1 MAKNRGT
8 DAQLLTMHEL
18 AAYLHLD
25 EATVAKLVMQGKIP
39 SLQVDRQW
47 RFKRVAIDEW
57 IEQQLVGDDENF
69 ADVPDGMK
77 LPLDD
82 LLPDQAIITNLR
94 SRTPVGVIEELAAR
108 AYTNGWLS
116 DKPWFVGAVVERE
129 SLASTAM
136 EGGVAFLHT
145 RAKDK
150 GKIARP
156 FIVVGRSWEGIA
168 FGAPDNGP
176 TYLFFLLG
184 LKYDRLHLP
193 ILGRLA
199 RALRN
204 PATIA
209 KLRALSSPDQVRAL
223 LLKEDAAVRMGHTP
237 EIQGPAAFRPKLD
250 RTLRLRAIRRLQS
263 QKQAEISSER
273 RGRSD
278 EPEARPARSGKAA
291 ATAKAAAAKPA
302 AAKPAAAKPA
312 KPAAKPVAANPNGS
326 QVSEPR
332 PARRARSAVPPEKPE
347 KEKDKD
353 KELAAKPAAAK
364 PAPEATPRPARAG
377 KATPKAAKK
386 PASKA
391 GRTKATSA

>member
-1 MAKNRGT
+1 MGKNRGT

-25 EATVAKLVMQGKIP
+25 EATVTKLVMQGKIP

-47 RFKRVAIDEW
+47 RFKRTAIDEW
-57 IEQQLVGDDENF
+57 IEQQLVGEDENF

-94 SRTPVGVIEELAAR
+94 ARTPVGVIEELAAR

-150 GKIARP
+150 GKIGRP
-156 FIVVGRSWEGIA
+156 FIVVGRSWEGIT
-168 FGAPDNGP
+168 FGAPDGAP

-237 EIQGPAAFRPKLD
+237 EIQDPAAFKPKLD

-263 QKQAEISSER
+263 QKQAEIAPAER
-273 RGRSD
+273 RPGARSSTSPATRKEGSKD
-278 EPEARPARSGKAA
+278 KAPRARSARSPEAAEPDATPSGKASAKPAVKDAKGAVKPDTDKPARS
-291 ATAKAAAAKPA
+291 AKPA
-302 AAKPAAAKPA
+302 AAK
-312 KPAAKPVAANPNGS
+312 G
-326 QVSEPR
+326 
-332 PARRARSAVPPEKPE
+332 
-347 KEKDKD
+347 
-353 KELAAKPAAAK
+353 
-364 PAPEATPRPARAG
+364 
-377 KATPKAAKK
+377 
-386 PASKA
+386 
-391 GRTKATSA
+391 GRTKSVGGG

>member
-25 EATVAKLVMQGKIP
+25 EATVSKLVMAGKIP

-47 RFKRVAIDEW
+47 RFKRTQIDAW
-57 IEQQLVGDDENF
+57 IEEQLVGEDENF

-77 LPLDD
+77 LPLED
-82 LLPDQAIITNLR
+82 LLPDHALITNLR
-94 SRTPVGVIEELAAR
+94 ARTPVGVIEELAAR
-108 AYTNGWLS
+108 AYTNGWLL

-150 GKIARP
+150 GKIGRP
-156 FIVVGRSWEGIA
+156 FMVVGRSWEGIM
-168 FGAPDNGP
+168 FGAPDSGP

-209 KLRALSSPDQVRAL
+209 KLRALSSPDLVRAL
-223 LLKEDAAVRMGHTP
+223 LLKEDAAVRAGVIP
-237 EIQGPAAFRPKLD
+237 EQQEASAFKPKLD
-250 RTLRLRAIRRLQS
+250 RQLRLRAIRRLQQ
-263 QKQAEISSER
+263 QKRAEETTEEKRAAALGDR
-273 RGRSD
+273 RGKSKAK
-278 EPEARPARSGKAA
+278 ARTAA
-291 ATAKAAAAKPA
+291 AKIAAKTAAKPA
-302 AAKPAAAKPA
+302 AKTAAKPPA
-312 KPAAKPVAANPNGS
+312 KRKS
-326 QVSEPR
+326 
-332 PARRARSAVPPEKPE
+332 
-347 KEKDKD
+347 
-353 KELAAKPAAAK
+353 
-364 PAPEATPRPARAG
+364 
-377 KATPKAAKK
+377 
-386 PASKA
+386 
-391 GRTKATSA
+391 

>member
-1 MAKNRGT
+1 VANAKNRGS
-8 DAQLLTMHEL
+8 DGQLLTMHEL

-25 EATVAKLVMQGKIP
+25 EVTVGKLVTAGKIP

-47 RFKRVAIDEW
+47 RFKRTAIDAW
-57 IEQQLVGDDENF
+57 IEEQLVGEDENF

-77 LPLDD
+77 LPLED

-94 SRTPVGVIEELAAR
+94 AKTPVGVIEELAAR
-108 AYTNGWLS
+108 AYTNGWLV

-150 GKIARP
+150 GKIGRP
-156 FIVVGRSWEGIA
+156 FVVVGRSWEGIM
-168 FGAPDNGP
+168 FGSPDGNP
-176 TYLFFLLG
+176 TFLFFLLG

-223 LLKEDAAVRMGHTP
+223 LLKEDAAVRAGQVP
-237 EIQGPAAFRPKLD
+237 EIHDAEAFKPKLD
-250 RTLRLRAIRRLQS
+250 RTLRLRAIRRLQQ
-263 QKQAEISSER
+263 QK
-273 RGRSD
+273 
-278 EPEARPARSGKAA
+278 KAD
-291 ATAKAAAAKPA
+291 T
-302 AAKPAAAKPA
+302 
-312 KPAAKPVAANPNGS
+312 
-326 QVSEPR
+326 Q
-332 PARRARSAVPPEKPE
+332 PPPS
-347 KEKDKD
+347 
-353 KELAAKPAAAK
+353 K
-364 PAPEATPRPARAG
+364 PAPKKRARATAAD
-377 KATPKAAKK
+377 KAKRP
-386 PASKA
+386 
-391 GRTKATSA
+391 RT

>member
-25 EATVAKLVMQGKIP
+25 EATVSKLVMQGKIP
-39 SLQVDRQW
+39 SLQIDRQW
-47 RFKRVAIDEW
+47 RFKRPAIDEW

-77 LPLDD
+77 LPLED
-82 LLPDQAIITNLR
+82 LVPDQAIITNLR
-94 SRTPVGVIEELAAR
+94 ARTPVGVIEELAAR

-156 FIVVGRSWEGIA
+156 FMIVGRSWEGIM
-168 FGAPDNGP
+168 FGAPDNNP

-204 PATIA
+204 PTTIA
-209 KLRALSSPDQVRAL
+209 KLRSLSSPDQLRAL
-223 LLKEDAAVRMGHTP
+223 LLKEDAAVRLGTAP
-237 EIQGPAAFRPKLD
+237 EITPQVSFVPKLD
-250 RTLRLRAIRRLQS
+250 RQLRLRAIRRLQA
-263 QKQAEISSER
+263 QKDVANDPTPPKKKKGKPKPKPKPNIAA
-273 RGRSD
+273 
-278 EPEARPARSGKAA
+278 PVTPIKKRPAI
-291 ATAKAAAAKPA
+291 
-302 AAKPAAAKPA
+302 
-312 KPAAKPVAANPNGS
+312 
-326 QVSEPR
+326 
-332 PARRARSAVPPEKPE
+332 KPE
-347 KEKDKD
+347 
-353 KELAAKPAAAK
+353 PA
-364 PAPEATPRPARAG
+364 
-377 KATPKAAKK
+377 
-386 PASKA
+386 
-391 GRTKATSA
+391 

>member
-8 DAQLLTMHEL
+8 DAPLLTMHEL

-25 EATVAKLVMQGKIP
+25 EATVSKLVMQGKIP

-47 RFKRVAIDEW
+47 RFKRAAIDEW

-77 LPLDD
+77 LPLED
-82 LLPDQAIITNLR
+82 LVPDQAIITNLR

-156 FIVVGRSWEGIA
+156 FMM
-168 FGAPDNGP
+168 FGAPDNNP

-204 PATIA
+204 PAVIA
-209 KLRALSSPDQVRAL
+209 KLRSLSSPDQLRAL
-223 LLKEDAAVRMGHTP
+223 LLKEDAAVRLGHAP
-237 EIQGPAAFRPKLD
+237 EMQEHAAFKPKLD

-263 QKQAEISSER
+263 QKQAEITTAEKR
-273 RGRSD
+273 
-278 EPEARPARSGKAA
+278 AA
-291 ATAKAAAAKPA
+291 ALDESLPKSARAAKAAAAKAARAEARA
-302 AAKPAAAKPA
+302 AAKAAGKPLGKSPPA
-312 KPAAKPVAANPNGS
+312 KK
-326 QVSEPR
+326 
-332 PARRARSAVPPEKPE
+332 
-347 KEKDKD
+347 
-353 KELAAKPAAAK
+353 
-364 PAPEATPRPARAG
+364 
-377 KATPKAAKK
+377 
-386 PASKA
+386 
-391 GRTKATSA
+391 

>member
-25 EATVAKLVMQGKIP
+25 EATVSKLVMQGKIP

-47 RFKRVAIDEW
+47 RFKRTSIDEW

-77 LPLDD
+77 LPLED
-82 LLPDQAIITNLR
+82 LVPDQAIITNLR
-94 SRTPVGVIEELAAR
+94 ARTPVGVIEELAAR
-108 AYTNGWLS
+108 AYTNGWLA

-156 FIVVGRSWEGIA
+156 FMIVGRSWEGIM
-168 FGAPDNGP
+168 FGAPDNNP
-176 TYLFFLLG
+176 TYLFFLMG

-204 PATIA
+204 SATIA
-209 KLRALSSPDQVRAL
+209 KLRSLSSPDQVRAL
-223 LLKEDAAVRMGHTP
+223 LLKEDAAVRLGHAP
-237 EIQGPAAFRPKLD
+237 EPQQHVAFKPKLD

-263 QKQAEISSER
+263 QKQAEISTAER
-273 RGRSD
+273 RAAALDESGPKPGRAAK
-278 EPEARPARSGKAA
+278 PKTAKGEARVRAKSAGKAA
-291 ATAKAAAAKPA
+291 A
-302 AAKPAAAKPA
+302 
-312 KPAAKPVAANPNGS
+312 
-326 QVSEPR
+326 
-332 PARRARSAVPPEKPE
+332 
-347 KEKDKD
+347 
-353 KELAAKPAAAK
+353 
-364 PAPEATPRPARAG
+364 G
-377 KATPKAAKK
+377 KK
-386 PASKA
+386 
-391 GRTKATSA
+391 

>member
-1 MAKNRGT
+1 MGKNRGT

-25 EATVAKLVMQGKIP
+25 EATVTKLVMQGKIP

-47 RFKRVAIDEW
+47 RFKRAAIDEW
-57 IEQQLVGDDENF
+57 IEQQLVGEDENF

-94 SRTPVGVIEELAAR
+94 ARTPVGVIEELAAR

-156 FIVVGRSWEGIA
+156 FIVVGRSWEGIM
-168 FGAPDNGP
+168 FGAPDGAP

-237 EIQGPAAFRPKLD
+237 EIQAPAAFKPKLD

-263 QKQAEISSER
+263 QKQAEIGGAER
-273 RGRSD
+273 RPGGKSATRDGGAAKAARGRSTGGRPSAG
-278 EPEARPARSGKAA
+278 EPVARP
-291 ATAKAAAAKPA
+291 T
-302 AAKPAAAKPA
+302 
-312 KPAAKPVAANPNGS
+312 
-326 QVSEPR
+326 
-332 PARRARSAVPPEKPE
+332 
-347 KEKDKD
+347 
-353 KELAAKPAAAK
+353 
-364 PAPEATPRPARAG
+364 
-377 KATPKAAKK
+377 
-386 PASKA
+386 
-391 GRTKATSA
+391 GRTKARPEDKDARSVAKPDTDKPARTAKPPAPKGGRTKSVSDGSG

>member
-25 EATVAKLVMQGKIP
+25 EATVAKLVTQGKIP

-47 RFKRVAIDEW
+47 RFRRSAIDEW
-57 IEQQLVGDDENF
+57 IEQQLVGDEENF
-69 ADVPDGMK
+69 ADIPDGMK

-82 LLPDQAIITNLR
+82 LLPDQAILTNLR

-108 AYTNGWLS
+108 AYTNGWLT

-156 FIVVGRSWEGIA
+156 FIIVGRSWEGIM
-168 FGAPDNGP
+168 FGAADNGP

-209 KLRALSSPDQVRAL
+209 KLRSMSSPDQVRAL
-223 LLKEDAAVRMGHTP
+223 LLKEDAAVRLGHAP
-237 EIQGPAAFRPKLD
+237 EIQEHAVFKPKLD

-263 QKQAEISSER
+263 QKQAEISSAER
-273 RGRSD
+273 RAAALDESRSARTKPGRSSR
-278 EPEARPARSGKAA
+278 AGKASAGKGA
-291 ATAKAAAAKPA
+291 APAARAAPAAKAAPA
-302 AAKPAAAKPA
+302 ARAA
-312 KPAAKPVAANPNGS
+312 PVA
-326 QVSEPR
+326 
-332 PARRARSAVPPEKPE
+332 K
-347 KEKDKD
+347 
-353 KELAAKPAAAK
+353 AAPLAK
-364 PAPEATPRPARAG
+364 PAPVA
-377 KATPKAAKK
+377 KAAPAAPAKK
-386 PASKA
+386 
-391 GRTKATSA
+391 

>member
-1 MAKNRGT
+1 MAKNRGS
-8 DAQLLTMHEL
+8 DAQLLTMQEL
-18 AAYLHLD
+18 AVYLHLD
-25 EATVAKLVMQGKIP
+25 EATVSKLVTAGKIP

-47 RFKRVAIDEW
+47 RFKRSVVDAW
-57 IEQQLVGDDENF
+57 IEEQLVGEDENF

-77 LPLDD
+77 LPLED

-94 SRTPVGVIEELAAR
+94 QRTPVGVIEELAAR

-156 FIVVGRSWEGIA
+156 FVVVGRSWEGIA
-168 FGAPDNGP
+168 FGAPDGNP

-209 KLRALSSPDQVRAL
+209 KLRSLSSPDQIRAL
-223 LLKEDAAVRMGHTP
+223 LLKEDAAVRMGIVP
-237 EIQGPAAFRPKLD
+237 EFADPSAFKPKLD
-250 RTLRLRAIRRLQS
+250 RTLRLRTIRRLQS
-263 QKQAEISSER
+263 QK
-273 RGRSD
+273 
-278 EPEARPARSGKAA
+278 KAA
-291 ATAKAAAAKPA
+291 EPTPEPSTKKAAKGTKAK
-302 AAKPAAAKPA
+302 
-312 KPAAKPVAANPNGS
+312 
-326 QVSEPR
+326 
-332 PARRARSAVPPEKPE
+332 
-347 KEKDKD
+347 
-353 KELAAKPAAAK
+353 
-364 PAPEATPRPARAG
+364 
-377 KATPKAAKK
+377 PKAAKPK
-386 PASKA
+386 
-391 GRTKATSA
+391 

>member
-25 EATVAKLVMQGKIP
+25 EATVSKLVMQGKIP

-47 RFKRVAIDEW
+47 RFKRAAIDEW
-57 IEQQLVGDDENF
+57 IEQQLVGEDENF

-94 SRTPVGVIEELAAR
+94 ARTPVGVIEELAAR

-156 FIVVGRSWEGIA
+156 FIVVGRSWEGIM

-209 KLRALSSPDQVRAL
+209 KLRALSSPDQLRAL
-223 LLKEDAAVRMGHTP
+223 LLKEDAAVRLGHAP
-237 EIQGPAAFRPKLD
+237 EIQDPAAFRPKLD

-263 QKQAEISSER
+263 QKQAETGTGTGPTDR
-273 RGRSD
+273 RSAAK
-278 EPEARPARSGKAA
+278 PEDGPGKPAGSR
-291 ATAKAAAAKPA
+291 AKAARPRKAAPAAAAAAAPETAAKTEAKADAKTEAKTEAKTDAKLGSKAEAKASGDAARGTGKAGAPRAAAPTTGKPRPAGKPARNKPA
-302 AAKPAAAKPA
+302 AS
-312 KPAAKPVAANPNGS
+312 G
-326 QVSEPR
+326 
-332 PARRARSAVPPEKPE
+332 
-347 KEKDKD
+347 
-353 KELAAKPAAAK
+353 
-364 PAPEATPRPARAG
+364 G
-377 KATPKAAKK
+377 
-386 PASKA
+386 
-391 GRTKATSA
+391 

>member
-1 MAKNRGT
+1 
-8 DAQLLTMHEL
+8 MHEL

-25 EATVAKLVMQGKIP
+25 EATVSRLVMAGKIP

-47 RFKRVAIDEW
+47 RFKRPAIDAW
-57 IEQQLVGDDENF
+57 IEEQLVGDEENF

-77 LPLDD
+77 LPLED

-94 SRTPVGVIEELAAR
+94 ARTPVGVIEELAAR
-108 AYTNGWLS
+108 AYTNGWLL

-150 GKIARP
+150 GKIGRP
-156 FIVVGRSWEGIA
+156 FMVVGRSWEGIE
-168 FGAPDNGP
+168 FGAPDGNA

-184 LKYDRLHLP
+184 LKYDKLHLP

-223 LLKEDAAVRMGHTP
+223 LLKEDAAARAGQVP
-237 EIQGPAAFRPKLD
+237 EIQAPAAFKPKLD
-250 RTLRLRAIRRLQS
+250 RQLRLRAIRRLQS
-263 QKQAEISSER
+263 QKNAETTTEAPAAKKTT
-273 RGRSD
+273 RGR
-278 EPEARPARSGKAA
+278 
-291 ATAKAAAAKPA
+291 AAAKTS
-302 AAKPAAAKPA
+302 K
-312 KPAAKPVAANPNGS
+312 S
-326 QVSEPR
+326 Q
-332 PARRARSAVPPEKPE
+332 
-347 KEKDKD
+347 
-353 KELAAKPAAAK
+353 
-364 PAPEATPRPARAG
+364 
-377 KATPKAAKK
+377 PKAPRK
-386 PASKA
+386 
-391 GRTKATSA
+391 

>member
-1 MAKNRGT
+1 MGKNRGT

-25 EATVAKLVMQGKIP
+25 EATVTQLVMQGKIP

-47 RFKRVAIDEW
+47 RFKRAAIDEW
-57 IEQQLVGDDENF
+57 IEQQLVGEDENF

-94 SRTPVGVIEELAAR
+94 ARTPVGVIEELAAR

-150 GKIARP
+150 GKIGRP
-156 FIVVGRSWEGIA
+156 FIVVGRSWEGIM
-168 FGAPDNGP
+168 FGAPDNAP

-209 KLRALSSPDQVRAL
+209 KLRALSSPDQLRAL

-237 EIQGPAAFRPKLD
+237 EIQAPAAFKPKLD

-263 QKQAEISSER
+263 QKQAELGTSER
-273 RGRSD
+273 RPGARSAPSREGGD
-278 EPEARPARSGKAA
+278 DKPARRSAGEAPSAAEPAARPAGKTKSKPEAKDAKDAKGAA
-291 ATAKAAAAKPA
+291 KPDADKPARAAKPA
-302 AAKPAAAKPA
+302 TAK
-312 KPAAKPVAANPNGS
+312 G
-326 QVSEPR
+326 
-332 PARRARSAVPPEKPE
+332 
-347 KEKDKD
+347 
-353 KELAAKPAAAK
+353 
-364 PAPEATPRPARAG
+364 
-377 KATPKAAKK
+377 
-386 PASKA
+386 
-391 GRTKATSA
+391 GRTKSAASSDG

>member
-25 EATVAKLVMQGKIP
+25 EATVSKLVMQGKIP
-39 SLQVDRQW
+39 SLQVERQW
-47 RFKRVAIDEW
+47 RFKRTAIDEW

-77 LPLDD
+77 LPLED
-82 LLPDQAIITNLR
+82 LVPDQAIITNLR

-156 FIVVGRSWEGIA
+156 FMIVGRSWEGIM
-168 FGAPDNGP
+168 FGAPDNNP

-204 PATIA
+204 SATIA
-209 KLRALSSPDQVRAL
+209 KLRSLSSPDQVRAL
-223 LLKEDAAVRMGHTP
+223 LLKEDAAVRLGHAP
-237 EIQGPAAFRPKLD
+237 ELLEHIAFKPKLD

-263 QKQAEISSER
+263 QKQAEITTAER
-273 RGRSD
+273 R
-278 EPEARPARSGKAA
+278 AA
-291 ATAKAAAAKPA
+291 ALDESLPKSARAAKAAAAKAAKAEARA
-302 AAKPAAAKPA
+302 AAKAAGKSARPMPA
-312 KPAAKPVAANPNGS
+312 K
-326 QVSEPR
+326 R
-332 PARRARSAVPPEKPE
+332 
-347 KEKDKD
+347 
-353 KELAAKPAAAK
+353 
-364 PAPEATPRPARAG
+364 
-377 KATPKAAKK
+377 
-386 PASKA
+386 
-391 GRTKATSA
+391 

>member
-1 MAKNRGT
+1 MGKNRGT

-25 EATVAKLVMQGKIP
+25 EATVTKLVMQGKIP

-47 RFKRVAIDEW
+47 RFKRTAIDEW
-57 IEQQLVGDDENF
+57 IEQQLVGEDENF

-82 LLPDQAIITNLR
+82 LLPDQAIITNMR
-94 SRTPVGVIEELAAR
+94 ARTPVGVIEELAAR

-156 FIVVGRSWEGIA
+156 FIVVGRSWEGIM
-168 FGAPDNGP
+168 FGAPDAAP

-223 LLKEDAAVRMGHTP
+223 LLKEDAAVLMGHTP
-237 EIQGPAAFRPKLD
+237 EIQGPAAFKPKLD

-263 QKQAEISSER
+263 AKQAELGTAER
-273 RGRSD
+273 RPAGRSAAPSGPAARRKD
-278 EPEARPARSGKAA
+278 GNPDKAPRARSTRSAAAGPEVKPTGKAKAKPEVKPEVKPDVKPDVKPEVKDAKSAAKPEPDKPAR
-291 ATAKAAAAKPA
+291 AAKPA
-302 AAKPAAAKPA
+302 AAK
-312 KPAAKPVAANPNGS
+312 G
-326 QVSEPR
+326 
-332 PARRARSAVPPEKPE
+332 
-347 KEKDKD
+347 
-353 KELAAKPAAAK
+353 
-364 PAPEATPRPARAG
+364 
-377 KATPKAAKK
+377 
-386 PASKA
+386 
-391 GRTKATSA
+391 GRTKSVGGGGG